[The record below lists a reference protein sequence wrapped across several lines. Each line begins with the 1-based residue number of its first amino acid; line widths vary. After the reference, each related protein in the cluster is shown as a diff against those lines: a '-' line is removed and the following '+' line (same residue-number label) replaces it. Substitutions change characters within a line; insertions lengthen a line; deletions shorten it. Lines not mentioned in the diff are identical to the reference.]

1 MVKVDSLMRFWRWH
15 CSAIL
20 WLLACN
26 PAIADIIPDTTLPA
40 NTTVSN
46 SGNLR
51 VIEGGTLRGT
61 NLFHSFQEF
70 SFSVNTA
77 AITGDT
83 AFFNNNSAVR
93 NIFAR
98 ITGGS
103 ISNIDG
109 IIRANG
115 AANLFLINPS
125 GMIFGSNA
133 SLDVGG
139 SFVAS
144 TANSIK
150 FADGREFS
158 ATNHAPDPLLTVSAP
173 IGLYFGSSVGR
184 IVNQSQA
191 SPNGEVT
198 DADPPN
204 PIGLKAPIGRT
215 LALIGGD
222 VAIEEGNLTTTA
234 GRIELGSIGTG
245 LVKLTEIDQGY
256 AFDYSGVQDYRDIQ
270 VSQFS
275 IIYGSGNDGSEI
287 HLQGGNVKLTDSSLV
302 FINSF
307 GEGRQNNLSVNARN
321 LTIDEGAFLATFTFG
336 EGDAGN
342 ILVKAS
348 EFVELAG
355 TTPDGFFPSSIASQ
369 VLESATGNAGNI
381 IIEAKKLLIRD
392 GATIDSSTF
401 GFGQAGNISVKA
413 SNSVEL
419 RGRSI
424 DGQIPSG
431 IFAQVTQESIGQPTN
446 AGILNIE
453 TQQLIVT
460 GGAQIATTVRNSGNG
475 GNITIQASDAILL
488 SGTSPLATASPFD
501 SNRSGIFVGADP
513 GATGNAGNL
522 NITTGLLTVENGA
535 RISADNFGSGETGGN
550 VTFHLRQLLV
560 QNGGEIRAASFGEGA
575 GGTLNIKASDSI
587 EVVGVG
593 NIGGESVI
601 STLFTEAQAA
611 GKAGNL
617 IIDSDRLLV
626 RDRAEL
632 TVSSEGSGQAG
643 NLDITARIVKLDN
656 QGKFIAETA
665 SGDGGN
671 ITLTLDEVLLLR
683 RNSLIST
690 TAGTDF
696 AGGNGGMINIK
707 APFIVAIPSENSD
720 IKANAFTGNGGQV
733 NITTQGIFGIQ
744 PRQFQTSESD
754 ITASSTFGVNGVVN
768 INNPDVDPSQGLI
781 TLPQSVVDV
790 SQLIAQGCDAEPGQV
805 TSQFTVTGRGGMP
818 PSPNDHLS
826 GDAMWSDTRLTVA
839 VKPQHRSETSASA
852 IKPLKTS
859 NGLSIVPASGWV
871 FNNQGEVT
879 LTAHVP
885 NATPQNLGSTSTA
898 CGSR

>member
-1 MVKVDSLMRFWRWH
+1 VAKVNWY

-20 WLLACN
+20 WLLVCH
-26 PAIADIIPDTTLPA
+26 PAVADIIPDTTLPV
-40 NTTVSN
+40 NTTVTN
-46 SGNLR
+46 SDNLR

-70 SFSVNTA
+70 SFSVNTVA
-77 AITGDT
+77 TTGDT

-115 AANLFLINPS
+115 TANLFLINPS
-125 GMIFGSNA
+125 GIIFGPNA

-150 FADGREFS
+150 FADGKEFS
-158 ATNHAPDPLLTVSAP
+158 ATNHTPDPLLTVSTP
-173 IGLYFGSSVGR
+173 IGLYFGSNAGR

-191 SPNGEVT
+191 SPNGELT

-204 PIGLKAPIGRT
+204 PIGLKAPIGQT

-222 VAIEEGNLTTTA
+222 VAIEGGNLTTTA
-234 GRIELGSIGTG
+234 GRIELGSVGTG
-245 LVKLTEIDQGY
+245 LVKLTEVEKGY
-256 AFDYSGVQDYRDIQ
+256 AFDYSGVQDFRDIQ
-270 VSQFS
+270 VSQFA
-275 IIYGSGNDGSEI
+275 IIYGSGNDGSNI
-287 HLQGGNVKLTDSSLV
+287 HFQGKNVNLTDSSLV

-307 GEGRQNNLSVNARN
+307 GKGRQDNLSISARN
-321 LTIDEGAFLATFTFG
+321 ITIDEGAFLATFALG

-342 ILVKAS
+342 IQVKAS
-348 EFVELAG
+348 DVVELAG

-381 IIEAKKLLIRD
+381 AIEAQKLLIRD

-401 GFGQAGNISVKA
+401 GSGQAGNINIKVV
-413 SNSVEL
+413 NSVEL
-419 RGRSI
+419 RGRNLI
-424 DGQIPSG
+424 DSQFPSG
-431 IFAQVTQESIGQPTN
+431 IFAQIAQESTEQPTN
-446 AGILNIE
+446 AGTLNIE
-453 TQQLIVT
+453 AQKLVITD
-460 GGAQIATTVRNSGNG
+460 GAQIATTARNQGNG
-475 GNITIQASDAILL
+475 GNIKIKASEAILV
-488 SGTSPLATASPFD
+488 SGTSSQATASPFD

-513 GATGNAGNL
+513 GATGNVGDL

-535 RISADNFGSGETGGN
+535 RISAANFGSSQTGGN
-550 VTFHLRQLLV
+550 ATFHLRQLVV

-593 NIGGESVI
+593 NIGGENVI
-601 STLFTEAQAA
+601 SSLFTEAQAA
-611 GKAGNL
+611 GNAGNL
-617 IIDSDRLLV
+617 IIKSDRLSV

-643 NLDITARIVKLDN
+643 NLDIKARIVTLDN
-656 QGKFIAETA
+656 QGKLIAETA

-671 ITLTLDEVLLLR
+671 ITLTLDQVLLLR

-690 TAGTDF
+690 TAGTSF
-696 AGGNGGMINIK
+696 AGGNGGTININ
-707 APFIVAIPSENSD
+707 APLIVAIPSENSD

-733 NITTQGIFGIQ
+733 NITTRGIFGIQ
-744 PRQFQTSESD
+744 PQLFETSQSD
-754 ITASSTFGVNGVVN
+754 ITASSRFGVNGVVN
-768 INNPDVDPSQGLI
+768 INNPDVDPTQGL
-781 TLPQSVVDV
+781 TSLPEGVVDV
-790 SQLIAQGCDAEPGQV
+790 SQLIAQGCGGQPGQG
-805 TSQFTVTGRGGMP
+805 TNQFTVAGRGGMP
-818 PSPNDHLS
+818 PTPNDQLS
-826 GDAMWSDTRLTVA
+826 SDAVWTDTRITVA
-839 VKPQHRSETSASA
+839 AKPQHRSETTA
-852 IKPLKTS
+852 IPSLKTNNS
-859 NGLSIVPASGWV
+859 LSITPAAGWIL
-871 FNNQGEVT
+871 NNKGEVT
-879 LTAHVP
+879 LVAHVP
-885 NATPQNLGSTSTA
+885 NVTPQNVGFTSTA
-898 CGSR
+898 CRSH